1 MNGASAIPDKKRK
14 ISKKLTAL
22 LDSRFTKFQSKPSV
36 EKSAFNDRLRKFKT
50 LEGTLP
56 SIDFKKKTYS

>member
-1 MNGASAIPDKKRK
+1 
-14 ISKKLTAL
+14 
-22 LDSRFTKFQSKPSV
+22 V